1 MKLIHYSTHFF
12 CATSLSKK
20 VIFLVVVWF
29 CTTFSFGQTVSQLQ
43 KAGDKK
49 ISEGDYYAATQYY
62 EKAVQK
68 DADNLTMQYKLAEA
82 YRMYNDYANAAATY
96 RVVYKT
102 DKKNEFPLAAY
113 WLGTML
119 RYVCDC
125 KSDEAVGILKKF
137 RGKYRKNDFYSSS
150 ALQQIESAVWVADN
164 KKPIDSIKIEHLGK
178 EINTEKSEFNAMHV
192 YPDKLQFS
200 ALRNIGE
207 EKNEKN
213 LVRIFN
219 QPPALSAIYTPN
231 GANPDSHI
239 GNGNYSTDGLQFFFT
254 QCDNNPATNNRCDI
268 YVTRFENYKWT
279 TTEKLPS
286 TVNDPNA
293 TNTHPACGFDA
304 NGNEVLF
311 FTSNRNG
318 GSGGMDIWVS
328 KKNADGSY
336 TSAINLG
343 NNINTKGNEI
353 TPFYD
358 AASKKLFFSS
368 DWHYGYGGYDIFET
382 NGEYT
387 NWSKPKNLLQP
398 INSAQNDL
406 YYSMATDNSRA
417 YITSNRKGS
426 YFIKSET
433 CCNDIYAYNMH
444 KKLNIADTTSKIEAK
459 IDSTSMELEV
469 KKVSPVVFF
478 NDKLKQMKQL
488 LPVVLYFHNDEP
500 DARTTSDT
508 TNLDYRQ
515 TYEAYSALR
524 NEYIREYTKGI
535 SKAPNTT
542 AEKEIADWF
551 EQKVDKGYYDLV
563 AFASQTLQV
572 LEAGEKLDITIKA
585 YCSPLNYNAYNI
597 HLGNRRAASLNNFFY
612 HYRDGALLPYIQQ
625 GKFSIKNESLGE
637 ETASKNIS
645 DSREDKKN
653 SVYSPNAA
661 IERRVEIISVEV
673 K

>member
-1 MKLIHYSTHFF
+1 MRTLSHTTEFF
-12 CATSLSKK
+12 DVTTVSKK
-20 VIFLVVVWF
+20 VFFLTVLWF
-29 CTTFSFGQTVSQLQ
+29 CCAVSIAQTVSQLQ

-49 ISEGDYYAATQYY
+49 LSEGDYYAASQYY

-68 DADNLTMQYKLAEA
+68 DADNLAMQYKLAEA

-96 RVVYKT
+96 RLVYKT

-125 KSDEAVGILKKF
+125 KTDEAVGVFKKF
-137 RGKYRKNDFYSSS
+137 RGKYRKNDFYSAS
-150 ALQQIESAVWVADN
+150 ALQQIESAAWVADN
-164 KKPIDSIKIEHLGK
+164 KKPIDSIQIEHLGK

-200 ALRNIGE
+200 SLRNIGE
-207 EKNEKN
+207 EKSEKN
-213 LVRIFN
+213 LVRIYN
-219 QPPALSAIYTPN
+219 QPPTLSAIYTPN
-231 GANPDSHI
+231 GASPDMHI
-239 GNGNYSTDGLQFFFT
+239 GNGNYSADGLQFFFT
-254 QCDNNPATNNRCDI
+254 QCENNATTNNRCDI

-279 TTEKLPS
+279 DAQKLPA

-293 TNTHPACGFDA
+293 TNTHPASGIDA

-311 FTSNRNG
+311 FSSDRKG
-318 GSGGMDIWVS
+318 GNGGMDIWVS
-328 KKNADGSY
+328 KKNAEGSY
-336 TSAINLG
+336 TNATNLG
-343 NNINTKGNEI
+343 AAINTKGNEI

-368 DWHYGYGGYDIFET
+368 DWHYGFGGYDIFET
-382 NGEYT
+382 TGEYT
-387 NWSKPKNLLQP
+387 NWAKPKNLLQP
-398 INSAQNDL
+398 INTAQNDL
-406 YYSMATDNSRA
+406 YYSLATDNSRA

-433 CCNDIYAYNMH
+433 CCNDIYAYNTH
-444 KKLNIADTTSKIEAK
+444 KKNTPSDTTAK
-459 IDSTSMELEV
+459 IVAQLDTSAVLLTTKKSESV
-469 KKVSPVVFF
+469 KFF
-478 NDKLKQMKQL
+478 DEKLKQMKQL

-508 TNLDYRQ
+508 TKLDYRQ
-515 TYEAYSALR
+515 TYEAYSILR
-524 NEYIREYTKGI
+524 NEYIREYTKGL
-535 SKAPNTT
+535 SKEQKQN
-542 AEKEIADWF
+542 AETEITDWF
-551 EQKVDKGYYDLV
+551 ENKVDKGYYDLV

-572 LEAGEKLDITIKA
+572 LEAGEKLNITIKA

-612 HYRDGALLPYIQQ
+612 HYRDGALLPYLQQ
-625 GKFSIKNESLGE
+625 GKFRIINESLGE

-645 DSREDKKN
+645 DSRDDKKN
-653 SVYSPNAA
+653 SVYNPNAA
-661 IERRVEIISVEV
+661 IERRVEIISVEI